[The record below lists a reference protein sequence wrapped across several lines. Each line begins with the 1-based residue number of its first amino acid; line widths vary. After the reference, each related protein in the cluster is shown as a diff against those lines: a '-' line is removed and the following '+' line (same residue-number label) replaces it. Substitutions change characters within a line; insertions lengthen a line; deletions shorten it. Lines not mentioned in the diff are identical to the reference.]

1 MTDGS
6 DSDDGSLSLLHDL
19 SASQIRGAN
28 EDMAITDFNSPL
40 GSKVM
45 EKEINQLKSAEPGM
59 STSIQLKAGCGDS
72 SRLANVSHYVKI
84 PNKMNLHKRNGT
96 GETLLHKACKRKNL
110 AKVRML
116 IHAGISVNTE
126 DYAGWTALHEAS
138 AVGDVAVVEEL
149 LMAGANVH
157 ARSCHGVTPLHDAVC
172 SGHYQ
177 VVKLLLQYGSN
188 ASDRTIE
195 GLSALDMAKEKKITE
210 LLLTSQASSVS
221 HETSCKAL
229 AQYRQPGAS
238 SSEPHHHQELSCQS
252 NFRPRHGDTVIMQSR
267 ESSGRDRA
275 RDSSDIQLGKKGI
288 TTENVR
294 YSEAITVILELVGR
308 KQTEMLTWPLTELK
322 DADIYRAALTQI
334 QSVLTELLTKQH
346 LEKDNL
352 AQKFWRVSDSLRQ
365 RVLKSQLLSHAS
377 CQKLLMEILRKQKI
391 LVKAYDTMKT
401 TQALTNQGSIVRQ
414 QPDRNYA
421 QVSMLEPST
430 PRERHVCNQDSQQR
444 QSRRSVTR
452 ASLKRSAPGNST
464 KNLTTPVCASVLTRS
479 TKAPTLTDV
488 QKENAVR
495 CQSTLPLLMPS
506 ERALQLRLKVTLRDW
521 PLSYHFLNAEVG
533 INALQRHLE
542 DSVQH
547 CKARSSWEMLT
558 TEAASLMKIKVVHL
572 VDDEELLPNA
582 IMDCYWDKL
591 VMKGYSESD
600 WESEIL

>member
-6 DSDDGSLSLLHDL
+6 DSDDDSISMLHDV
-19 SASQIRGAN
+19 SASKIRGAS

-45 EKEINQLKSAEPGM
+45 VKEINQLKSAEPGM
-59 STSIQLKAGCGDS
+59 STSIQSTAGGCGES
-72 SRLANVSHYVKI
+72 SRSANVLHYVKI
-84 PNKMNLHKRNGT
+84 PNLNKRNGK

-110 AKVRML
+110 AQVRML
-116 IHAGISVNTE
+116 IQHGISVDTE

-138 AVGDVAVVEEL
+138 AAGDVAVVEEL
-149 LMAGANVH
+149 LLAGANVH
-157 ARSCHGVTPLHDAVC
+157 ARSSDGVTPLHDAVF

-195 GLSALDMAKEKKITE
+195 GLSALDMAQEKKITE

-221 HETSCKAL
+221 NETSCKAL
-229 AQYRQPGAS
+229 AQHRQPGAS
-238 SSEPHHHQELSCQS
+238 SSEPHHHRELSCQS
-252 NFRPRHGDTVIMQSR
+252 NFSLRHGDTVIIQSR
-267 ESSGRDRA
+267 ESSSRDRA

-288 TTENVR
+288 TTDNVR
-294 YSEAITVILELVGR
+294 YSEVITVILELVGR
-308 KQTEMLTWPLTELK
+308 KQTEMLTWPLTGLK
-322 DADIYRAALTQI
+322 DSDIYHAALTQI
-334 QSVLTELLTKQH
+334 QSVLIEVLAKQH

-352 AQKFWRVSDSLRQ
+352 AQKFWKVSDSLRQ

-377 CQKLLMEILRKQKI
+377 CQKILMEILQKQKI
-391 LVKAYDTMKT
+391 LIKTYDTIRT
-401 TQALTNQGSIVRQ
+401 TQPLINQGSTVKQ
-414 QPDRNYA
+414 QPDRNYV
-421 QVSMLEPST
+421 QVSTLEPST
-430 PRERHVCNQDSQQR
+430 HRERHACNQDSQQR
-444 QSRRSVTR
+444 ESHRSVTQ

-464 KNLTTPVCASVLTRS
+464 KNLTTPVCDSVLTGG

-488 QKENAVR
+488 QKEKALR
-495 CQSTLPLLMPS
+495 CQSTLQGVLPS
-506 ERALQLRLKVTLRDW
+506 ESALQLWLKVTLRDW
-521 PLSYHFLNAEVG
+521 PLSYHFLNTEVG
-533 INALQRHLE
+533 LNALQRHLE

-547 CKARSSWEMLT
+547 CKAGSSWDVLT

-591 VMKGYSESD
+591 VMKDYSESD

>member
-59 STSIQLKAGCGDS
+59 STSIQLKAGCGES

-334 QSVLTELLTKQH
+334 QSVLIELLTKQH
-346 LEKDNL
+346 LEKDYL
-352 AQKFWRVSDSLRQ
+352 AQKFW
-365 RVLKSQLLSHAS
+365 
-377 CQKLLMEILRKQKI
+377 
-391 LVKAYDTMKT
+391 
-401 TQALTNQGSIVRQ
+401 
-414 QPDRNYA
+414 
-421 QVSMLEPST
+421 
-430 PRERHVCNQDSQQR
+430 
-444 QSRRSVTR
+444 
-452 ASLKRSAPGNST
+452 
-464 KNLTTPVCASVLTRS
+464 
-479 TKAPTLTDV
+479 
-488 QKENAVR
+488 
-495 CQSTLPLLMPS
+495 
-506 ERALQLRLKVTLRDW
+506 
-521 PLSYHFLNAEVG
+521 
-533 INALQRHLE
+533 
-542 DSVQH
+542 
-547 CKARSSWEMLT
+547 
-558 TEAASLMKIKVVHL
+558 
-572 VDDEELLPNA
+572 
-582 IMDCYWDKL
+582 
-591 VMKGYSESD
+591 
-600 WESEIL
+600 